1 MLDKRRMLIVG
12 IAIFAIIAI
21 IVGVYFFTKNKGENN
36 EITEYIP
43 EQEIS
48 EEQLRQTIV
57 SLYFKNENGLMP
69 EARLVDVKEL
79 INNPYE
85 KIINMLL
92 EGPKNEGLQNTIPE
106 GTKINRIEKQGE
118 ILVLDFS
125 QEFISNHNGDEQEQ
139 KVTLQSIIK
148 TVTELTEI
156 NGIKIK
162 IDGEENKEFKDGKI
176 KFNQIFNREF

>member
-12 IAIFAIIAI
+12 IAIFAITTI
-21 IVGVYFFTKNKGENN
+21 IVGAYFLTKNKGENN
-36 EITEYIP
+36 EIAEYIP

-92 EGPKNEGLQNTIPE
+92 EGPKNEKLQKTIPE

-125 QEFISNHNGDEQEQ
+125 EEFISNHKGDEQEQ

-162 IDGEENKEFKDGKI
+162 IDGEDNKEFKDGKI
-176 KFNQIFNREF
+176 KFNQIFNREI